1 MFEKKNIDSH
11 KKRKTTL
18 VCYGDGDQIH
28 GSLTQNTVNVLS
40 QVTRVSMVTSNSFF
54 CHVHLCFHLISS
66 FLN

>member
-1 MFEKKNIDSH
+1 MLSNLLKK
-11 KKRKTTL
+11 KKKGKPCL

-28 GSLTQNTVNVLS
+28 GSLTQNNVNVLS

-54 CHVHLCFHLISS
+54 CHVHLRSHLISS